1 MRTDDDPMSD
11 DDATSTSSE
20 TNGVVEVGTGTPDAP
35 LEPFSEVLSGVMDEH
50 DSDTTGELELPE
62 AADDPKPHPAK
73 SDPGFD
79 GWLDD
84 ADPYAALTDDEDDAA
99 AEIADW
105 VAFTSGAADDL
116 DEGGETD
123 VVVDVTDTSVGGVS
137 IVTPPVAD
145 EPPDVVDVT
154 DVDDEPHEDTIE
166 FFLDDIDDAGDEDME
181 SPDDDEIV
189 DDPPVSELA
198 TDEVPVEDPE
208 ETVDDDEPEINAED
222 AVVATGSAVA
232 SDAVDDAVE
241 PAAETE
247 EPAAPV
253 DADQLPADDTDE
265 EPEAVDPDELMV
277 LPVIPVAAAATR
289 SRPDSADSSPDPIGS
304 GPNDPDPIVQDVTG
318 DETDDDTGEVPIIG
332 GGIPFDDA
340 TDPDSDSSVFDF
352 NDFDDDDYKHNPTRE
367 HQDLAAAMVA
377 ADSEDTAQVA
387 LSAAIPGLDS
397 GVVGFDDVV
406 AAGEGDAA
414 IPAPPKEPSN
424 LLPRVGTGVALVA
437 AFLLSL
443 LWRPAITVLALA
455 AFVVAA
461 GEFYSALMHRRFKPM
476 SVFGFVGILA
486 AGIGAVVWG
495 VVAIPI
501 AFGLLAT
508 VILLYGAVSQRRVG
522 AVSGF
527 ALTVLVAGWI
537 GGFGSF
543 AFPIIAS
550 EDYQLLVLTV
560 VAIVALVDITAYFV
574 GSSIGRRPFAPT
586 ISPKKTV
593 EGFVGGTFMAF
604 LAGAGASFFIEAID
618 LPTGLVLGAVVAVF
632 APLGDLAVSVV
643 KRSLDIKDMG
653 SILPGHGGLLDRI
666 DAIIAVVPAAWAV
679 FVWAGLL

>member
-50 DSDTTGELELPE
+50 DSDTSGELELPE
-62 AADDPKPHPAK
+62 AADDLKPHPAK

-181 SPDDDEIV
+181 SPDDEIV
-189 DDPPVSELA
+189 DDPPVSEPA

-208 ETVDDDEPEINAED
+208 EAVDDDEPEINAED

>member
-20 TNGVVEVGTGTPDAP
+20 ADGVIEGDGGTPDAP

-50 DSDTTGELELPE
+50 DPDTTGELEPPE
-62 AADDPKPHPAK
+62 AADDLKPHPAK

-105 VAFTSGAADDL
+105 VAFTSGSADDL
-116 DEGGETD
+116 DDGGATD
-123 VVVDVTDTSVGGVS
+123 VVVDVTDTSVGDVS

-154 DVDDEPHEDTIE
+154 DVDEPHEDTIE
-166 FFLDDIDDAGDEDME
+166 FFLNDVGDSSDDGTE
-181 SPDDDEIV
+181 SSDDDVEIAN
-189 DDPPVSELA
+189 DEPVTEA
-198 TDEVPVEDPE
+198 AAGEVPVEDPE
-208 ETVDDDEPEINAED
+208 EDVDDHEPEVDED
-222 AVVATGSAVA
+222 DSVAVVGFAVE
-232 SDAVDDAVE
+232 SDAVEDAAEPEEPSAPVDAVE
-241 PAAETE
+241 PAADESDD
-247 EPAAPV
+247 EPK
-253 DADQLPADDTDE
+253 
-265 EPEAVDPDELMV
+265 AVDPDELTV
-277 LPVIPVAAAATR
+277 LPVVPIAAAATR
-289 SRPDSADSSPDPIGS
+289 PGSGDADAAQDPIAQ
-304 GPNDPDPIVQDVTG
+304 DPPDLDSIVEDATG
-318 DETDDDTGEVPIIG
+318 DESDEDDTGEVPIIG
-332 GGIPFDDA
+332 AGVPFGDA
-340 TDPDSDSSVFDF
+340 TDPDSDDSVFDF
-352 NDFDDDDYKHNPTRE
+352 NDFDDDDYKHKPTRE

-424 LLPRVGTGVALVA
+424 LLLRVGTGVALVA

-455 AFVVAA
+455 VFVVAA

-508 VILLYGAVSQRRVG
+508 VILLYGAVSRRRVG

-560 VAIVALVDITAYFV
+560 VAIVALVDISAYFV

-666 DAIIAVVPAAWAV
+666 DAIVAVVPAAWAV